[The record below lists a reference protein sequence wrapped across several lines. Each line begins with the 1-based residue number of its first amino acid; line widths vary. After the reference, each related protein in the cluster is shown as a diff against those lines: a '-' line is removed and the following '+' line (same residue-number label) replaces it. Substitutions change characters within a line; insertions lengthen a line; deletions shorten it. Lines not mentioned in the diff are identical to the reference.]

1 MLPLFLR
8 HRVFLGGLAGA
19 GLSTL
24 ITDTDCDIDKAS
36 IAVLG
41 GMYGAWIPYIF
52 YTAPSSALLL
62 PAGLATYYGL
72 KACKNRKLK

>member
-1 MLPLFLR
+1 MLPIFMR
-8 HRVFLGGLAGA
+8 HRVMLGGLAGA
-19 GLSTL
+19 GLSAL

-52 YTAPSSALLL
+52 HTVPSSALLL
-62 PAGLATYYGL
+62 PAVLATCYGTKAL
-72 KACKNRKLK
+72 KSRPLK